1 MKEYI
6 LGNKKVLSNK
16 VLSDDVSH
24 IDEVYV
30 KESKKKYLRNMVL
43 SERILIIISIDLLSN
58 KKMSKYLP

>member
-24 IDEVYV
+24 IDEVYM
-30 KESKKKYLRNMVL
+30 K
-43 SERILIIISIDLLSN
+43 
-58 KKMSKYLP
+58 